1 MSIILDTREHG
12 LIPLLP
18 DAPVKQLSVGDAL
31 IQNGDQTMIVVERKT
46 TADFEASF
54 LDGRYREQRTRLL
67 AFCQANKARAL
78 YILEGG
84 VDGRV
89 RSLTS
94 PTRSLT
100 RSAIQKLIH
109 RLMLRYNVAVWV
121 TRSLEDTA
129 ATLTLLAEQVKEDP
143 KVFEGEQLSYTDV
156 MAPTKKAN
164 KDDPRAFAMTALQGC
179 PGVSAKSAGAI
190 LEACQGSLTG
200 VLAADE
206 GTLAGIKAGERR
218 VGPAV
223 AKRLYAL
230 LHGKVNPSE

>member
-18 DAPVKQLSVGDAL
+18 GAPVQQLPVGDAL
-31 IQNGDQTMIVVERKT
+31 IKSGEETVLVIERKT

-84 VDGRV
+84 IDGRV
-89 RSLTS
+89 RSLTR
-94 PTRSLT
+94 P
-100 RSAIQKLIH
+100 AIQKLIH

-129 ATLTLLAEQVKEDP
+129 ATLTLLAEQVKEDS
-143 KVFEGEQLSYTDV
+143 KVFVGEQLSYTDV

-164 KDDPRAFAMTALQGC
+164 KDDPRAFALGALQGC
-179 PGVSAKSAGAI
+179 PGVSAKSAAAV
-190 LEACQGSLTG
+190 LEACGGSLGG
-200 VLAADE
+200 VMAADE
-206 GTLAGIKAGERR
+206 ATLAGVKVGERR

-230 LHGKVNPSE
+230 LHRSGASE

>member
-18 DAPVKQLSVGDAL
+18 DVPVQQLPVGDAL
-31 IQNGDQTMIVVERKT
+31 IKSGEETVLVVERKT

-84 VDGRV
+84 VDGRL
-89 RSLTS
+89 RSLS
-94 PTRSLT
+94 RAAS
-100 RSAIQKLIH
+100 QKLIH
-109 RLMLRYNVAVWV
+109 RLMLRYGVSVWV
-121 TRSLEDTA
+121 TRSLDDTA
-129 ATLTLLAEQVKEDP
+129 ATLQLLAEQVREDP
-143 KVFEGEQLSYTDV
+143 KVFQGEQLSYTDV
-156 MAPTKKAN
+156 MATTKKAN
-164 KDDPRAFAMTALQGC
+164 KDDPRAFALGALQGC
-179 PGVSAKSAGAI
+179 PGVSAKMAAAV
-190 LEACQGSLTG
+190 LEVCQGSLEG
-200 VLAADE
+200 VMAADE
-206 GTLAGIKAGERR
+206 AVLAGVKVGERR

-230 LHGKVNPSE
+230 LHGKVGISE